1 LPITILI
8 DADAC
13 PVKDEVYRV
22 AERHIA
28 RGVSVTVAVVSNSGV
43 AVPKADFIERVV
55 VPAGPD
61 AADDWIVNFISASM
75 TLPKTGSHFS
85 GSCSERASPTS
96 IVVTADIPLASRAVK
111 AGAAV
116 IAPNGRA
123 FTEESIG
130 LALAQRNLMD
140 SLRSAGAVTG
150 GPKPFGR
157 QDRSAFLSA
166 LDQAVRR
173 AARVV
178 PKKYPPS

>member
-1 LPITILI
+1 MPITIFI

-28 RGVSVTVAVVSNSGV
+28 RGLDLSVAVVSNQPIL
-43 AVPKADFIERVV
+43 VPRADFIQRVV

-61 AADDWIVNFISASM
+61 AADDWIAA
-75 TLPKTGSHFS
+75 
-85 GSCSERASPTS
+85 RASPAG
-96 IVVTADIPLASRAVK
+96 IVVTADIPLAARAIK
-111 AGAAV
+111 AGAAA

-130 LALAQRNLMD
+130 LVLAQRNLMD
-140 SLRSAGAVTG
+140 SLRSAGAVTS
-150 GPKPFGR
+150 GPGPFGR

-166 LDQAVRR
+166 LDQAIRR
-173 AARVV
+173 AVQA
-178 PKKYPPS
+178 PPPYPPPQAEG

>member
-1 LPITILI
+1 MPITIFI

-22 AERHIA
+22 AERHRT
-28 RGVSVTVAVVSNSGV
+28 RGVEVSVAVVSNQPI
-43 AVPKADFIERVV
+43 AVPRADFIERIV

-61 AADDWIVNFISASM
+61 AADDWIA
-75 TLPKTGSHFS
+75 
-85 GSCSERASPTS
+85 ERAGATS
-96 IVVTADIPLASRAVK
+96 IVVTADIPLASRTIK

-140 SLRSAGAVTG
+140 ELRSAGAVTS
-150 GPKPFGR
+150 GPKPFAAK
-157 QDRSAFLSA
+157 DRSAFLSA

-173 AARVV
+173 AAKAVA
-178 PKKYPPS
+178 PPRS

>member
-22 AERHIA
+22 VERHIA
-28 RGVSVTVAVVSNSGV
+28 RGVPVTVAVVSNQPI
-43 AVPKADFIERVV
+43 AVPRADFIERVV

-61 AADDWIVNFISASM
+61 AADDWIA
-75 TLPKTGSHFS
+75 
-85 GSCSERASPTS
+85 ERASPES
-96 IVVTADIPLASRAVK
+96 IVVTADIPLASRAIK

-130 LALAQRNLMD
+130 LVLAQRNLMD
-140 SLRSAGAVTG
+140 SLRSAGAVTS

-173 AARVV
+173 AAKVTASHDR
-178 PKKYPPS
+178 